1 MRTPLLLL
9 PLLAALAP
17 GTAQACS
24 MNAPRPLT
32 PAQAEAAAR
41 QVVDHAAAII
51 DGEVIRPVVP
61 GRTPAL
67 VRVHRRFTGP
77 ARAEVEVGIMTSC
90 DVPLVRMGER
100 QRMILTGGPDVWFI
114 HMGVGVGPS
123 VAAAIDR
130 LLGSDRA
137 RDWPYVQGVV
147 VPQPQ

>member
-1 MRTPLLLL
+1 MRTSLLLL
-9 PLLAALAP
+9 PLLALLAP
-17 GTAQACS
+17 GAAHACS

-32 PAQAEAAAR
+32 PVEAQAAAR
-41 QVVDHAAAII
+41 QVIDHAAAII

-77 ARAEVEVGIMTSC
+77 AQAEVEVGIMTSC

-100 QRMILTGGPDVWFI
+100 QRMILTGGPDVYFI
-114 HMGVGVGPS
+114 HMGVGVGPG

-147 VPQPQ
+147 LPEAQ

>member
-1 MRTPLLLL
+1 MRKSLLLL
-9 PLLAALAP
+9 PLLALLAP
-17 GTAQACS
+17 GAAQACS

-61 GRTPAL
+61 GHTPAL
-67 VRVHRRFTGP
+67 VRVHRQYTGP
-77 ARAEVEVGIMTSC
+77 PRAEFEVGIMTSC
-90 DVPLVRMGER
+90 DVPLVRLGER
-100 QRMILTGGPDVWFI
+100 ARMILTGGPDVWFI
-114 HMGVGVGPS
+114 HMGMGAAE
-123 VAAAIDR
+123 AAAIDR

-147 VPQPQ
+147 LPEAQ

>member
-17 GTAQACS
+17 GTARACS

-32 PAQAEAAAR
+32 PVEAQAAAR

-61 GRTPAL
+61 GHTPAL
-67 VRVHRRFTGP
+67 VRVHRQFTGRP
-77 ARAEVEVGIMTSC
+77 QAEVEVGIMTSC

-100 QRMILTGGPDVWFI
+100 QRMILTGGPDVYFI
-114 HMGVGVGPS
+114 RMGMGVGE
-123 VAAAIDR
+123 AAAIDC
-130 LLGSDRA
+130 LLGSDRT
-137 RDWPYVQGVV
+137 RDWPYVQGVIL
-147 VPQPQ
+147 PTP